1 MSEDMR
7 PPSDRM
13 SLCGERHWCLKCA
26 AQIKVIGNGW
36 HVQAAAKILESVL
49 RAVAK
54 AKLGDHTVKV
64 HDFAAH
70 ETHECKAQCR
80 HRIKLK
86 EVKRLLAAGAPV
98 NTRDNNHITP
108 LMAASLRGE
117 REIVKLLLAHGADV
131 NARTTDGQ
139 TALIYASIKG
149 DREVV
154 EMLLANGS
162 AVNLKDKSGDTA
174 LSLATRMKHPEVKE
188 LLVKAGAK

>member
-1 MSEDMR
+1 MREMRVRDFVTKNALLPTPHQCAQWMGVPQDHAVAMFGPLLRCRQLIDDIRQEPWEHWEPMSEDMR
-7 PPSDRM
+7 PPSNRM

-54 AKLGDHTVKV
+54 AKLGDHAVKV

-86 EVKRLLAAGAPV
+86 EVKRLLAARRRVTAKAP
-98 NTRDNNHITP
+98 D
-108 LMAASLRGE
+108 
-117 REIVKLLLAHGADV
+117 
-131 NARTTDGQ
+131 DG
-139 TALIYASIKG
+139 II
-149 DREVV
+149 EV
-154 EMLLANGS
+154 
-162 AVNLKDKSGDTA
+162 
-174 LSLATRMKHPEVKE
+174 
-188 LLVKAGAK
+188 